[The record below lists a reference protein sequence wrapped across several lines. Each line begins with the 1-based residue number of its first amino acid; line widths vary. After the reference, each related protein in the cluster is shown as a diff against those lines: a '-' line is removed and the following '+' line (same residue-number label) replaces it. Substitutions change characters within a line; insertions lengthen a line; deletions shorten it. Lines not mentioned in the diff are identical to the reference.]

1 MIPSF
6 FLFQSGLE
14 LGSVTVV
21 FERRPRESPQPLEDG
36 DQPRAIEAI
45 RERQKQRDGAHETLQ
60 GMHHRFGTGIVV
72 FVACEW

>member
-1 MIPSF
+1 MPFEALLLLDLKVGSQALNGIPSF

-36 DQPRAIEAI
+36 DQPRAVEAI
-45 RERQKQRDGAHETLQ
+45 RERQKQRDGAHEAL
-60 GMHHRFGTGIVV
+60 
-72 FVACEW
+72 